1 MNKYPSIAQF
11 RNVIKEVTDRTHY
24 AGRDANGNA
33 IYDSTRRK
41 PVIKMTGTVKL
52 HGSNGGIGVDANG
65 NYWAQSRE
73 NILSLTQDNA
83 GFNVFVQQLK
93 PLLEPILENIRKEH
107 NADRAIVF
115 GEWCGG
121 SIQKGV
127 ALNQLNK
134 MFVAFDVCVYFDSEV
149 DANGTAVRHYV
160 NQHICEF
167 AINEA
172 NIYNIYM
179 FPIFKLDIDFQDPQL
194 AQNKLVEITNQVEA
208 ECPVG
213 KYFGVSGIGEGV
225 VWTGIHTTELG
236 DIPIMFKVKGERHS
250 SSKVKTLAEID
261 PVKLENTNKFVE
273 YAVTENRLE
282 QGFTYLKENNIE
294 ISVKST
300 GAFLKWVM
308 GDIVKEESDVLIEN
322 GLSVKDIS
330 SKASNAAR
338 TWFMAQLDKE
348 AFGG

>member
-83 GFNVFVQQLK
+83 GFNVFAQQLK
-93 PLLEPILENIRKEH
+93 PLLEPILEKIRKEH

-134 MFVAFDVCVYFDSEV
+134 MFVAFDVCVYFDGEV

-160 NQHICEF
+160 NQHIGEF

-179 FPIFKLDIDFQDPQL
+179 FPTFELDIDFQDPQL

-213 KYFGVSGIGEGV
+213 KHFGVSGIGEGV
-225 VWTGIHTTELG
+225 VWKGIHTTELG
-236 DIPIMFKVKGERHS
+236 DTPIMFKVKGEKFMTSHL
-250 SSKVKTLAEID
+250 KPTLIGLQLDRETEKQVID
-261 PVKLENTNKFVE
+261 L
-273 YAVTENRLE
+273 
-282 QGFTYLKENNIE
+282 
-294 ISVKST
+294 
-300 GAFLKWVM
+300 M
-308 GDIVKEESDVLIEN
+308 VKEGCLQGSYEFI
-322 GLSVKDIS
+322 
-330 SKASNAAR
+330 
-338 TWFMAQLDKE
+338 
-348 AFGG
+348 

>member
-1 MNKYPSIAQF
+1 
-11 RNVIKEVTDRTHY
+11 
-24 AGRDANGNA
+24 
-33 IYDSTRRK
+33 
-41 PVIKMTGTVKL
+41 
-52 HGSNGGIGVDANG
+52 
-65 NYWAQSRE
+65 
-73 NILSLTQDNA
+73 
-83 GFNVFVQQLK
+83 
-93 PLLEPILENIRKEH
+93 
-107 NADRAIVF
+107 
-115 GEWCGG
+115 
-121 SIQKGV
+121 
-127 ALNQLNK
+127 
-134 MFVAFDVCVYFDSEV
+134 MFVAFDVCVYFDGEV

-160 NQHICEF
+160 NQHIGEF

-179 FPIFKLDIDFQDPQL
+179 FPTFELDIDFQDPQL

-213 KYFGVSGIGEGV
+213 KHFGVSGIGEGV
-225 VWTGIHTTELG
+225 VWKGIHTTELG
-236 DIPIMFKVKGERHS
+236 DTPIMFKVKGERHS

-282 QGFTYLKENNIE
+282 QGFNYLKENNIE